1 LFNSFYL
8 IEIVDQQNFTTLV
21 STHGQFWIE
30 RIAHYFE
37 NKKLVVAEDK
47 RKNDV
52 SSFILQYPYL
62 N

>member
-1 LFNSFYL
+1 MFKPLYL
-8 IEIVDQQNFTTLV
+8 IEIVDQQNFTIIV
-21 STHGQFWIE
+21 SAHEQFWIE